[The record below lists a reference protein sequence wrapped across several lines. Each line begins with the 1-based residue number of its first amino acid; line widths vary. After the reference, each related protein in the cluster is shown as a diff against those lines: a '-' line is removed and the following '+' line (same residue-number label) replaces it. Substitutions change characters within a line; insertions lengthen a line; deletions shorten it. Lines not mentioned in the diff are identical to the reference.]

1 MDITLEEAISK
12 FAQPVKGIDDLDP
25 LMNAVGN
32 AKIVLLGEATH
43 GTSEYYQWRAD
54 FSKRL
59 IQEKGF
65 SVIAVEG
72 DWPSAHQ
79 VHRYINHFTEANETA
94 QNLLAQSFKR
104 WPTWMWA
111 NEEIADFI
119 DWLKFYN
126 ASENKKIG
134 FYGID
139 VYSLWESMEEVIHY
153 LNEVDPAG
161 GDVELAKQAFSCFDP
176 SNREPEKYA
185 VSFATFSK
193 GCIDEVTRL
202 VASIRSNAAL
212 YSNKEEA
219 DLNLQINSLVA
230 KNAEEYY
237 RAMISSGADSWNIR
251 DGHMVETVNELRKY
265 HGPDARI
272 IIWEH
277 NTHIGDARATD
288 MKDDKMVNVGQL
300 LREQNPPEDV
310 YAIGFGSYEGSVIAA
325 EAWEAPF
332 EEMVLPPG
340 QKNSWEEL
348 LHRTGAYDKLL
359 VFDDSNR
366 RLFDRWIGH
375 RAVGVVYNPEH
386 EAYGNYVPSMI
397 SQRYDAFLFFD
408 RTKALKPF

>member
-1 MDITLEEAISK
+1 MEMTLEEAIRKYSR
-12 FAQPVKGIDDLDP
+12 PVKNTADLDP
-25 LMNAVGN
+25 LVDAVGD

-43 GTSEYYQWRAD
+43 GTSEFYEWRAEL
-54 FSKRL
+54 SKRL
-59 IQEKGF
+59 IREKGF

-72 DWPSAHQ
+72 DWPSAYQ
-79 VHRYINHFTEANETA
+79 VHRYINNFSDGDETA
-94 QNLLAQSFKR
+94 RNLLAQSFTR

-119 DWLKFYN
+119 DWLKDFN
-126 ASENKKIG
+126 AAENKNTG

-139 VYSLWESMEEVIHY
+139 VYSLWESMEEVIRY
-153 LNEVDPAG
+153 LSEVDPAG

-185 VSFATFSK
+185 ISYATFSAS
-193 GCIDEVTRL
+193 CVDEVTRL
-202 VASIRSNAAL
+202 LASIRSHSEH
-212 YSNKEEA
+212 YSNEEEA
-219 DLNLQINSLVA
+219 YLNLQINSLVA

-237 RAMISSGADSWNIR
+237 RAMIRSGADSWNIR
-251 DGHMVETVNELRKY
+251 DGHMVETINELRKY

-272 IIWEH
+272 IVWEH

-288 MKDDKMVNVGQL
+288 MKDDNMVNVGQL

-310 YAIGFGSYEGSVIAA
+310 YAIGFGSYEGTVIAA

-340 QKNSWEEL
+340 KKNSWEEL
-348 LHRTGAYDKLL
+348 LHRTGAHDKLL
-359 VFDDSNR
+359 IFDGGNN
-366 RLFDRWIGH
+366 RLFDRWIPH
-375 RAVGVVYNPEH
+375 RAVGVVYHPER

-397 SQRYDAFLFFD
+397 SRRYDAFLFFD
-408 RTKALKPF
+408 RTTALRSL

>member
-1 MDITLEEAISK
+1 MNMTLEEAIRK
-12 FAQPVKGIDDLDP
+12 FEQPVKGTGDLDP
-25 LMNAVGN
+25 LLEAIGD

-43 GTSEYYQWRAD
+43 GTSQFYRWRAEI
-54 FSKRL
+54 SKRL

-65 SVIAVEG
+65 SLIAVEG
-72 DWPSAHQ
+72 DWPSAYQ
-79 VHRYINHFTEANETA
+79 VHRYINNFSDDPETA
-94 QNLLAQSFKR
+94 KNLLAQSFTR

-119 DWLKFYN
+119 DWLKEFN
-126 ASENKKIG
+126 AAEKKKTG

-139 VYSLWESMEEVIHY
+139 VYSLWESMEEVIRY
-153 LNEVDPAG
+153 LTEVDPAG

-185 VSFATFSK
+185 ISYATFSTS
-193 GCIDEVTRL
+193 CVDEVTRL
-202 VASIRSNAAL
+202 LASVRSHAGHYPNA
-212 YSNKEEA
+212 EEA
-219 DLNLQINSLVA
+219 GLSLQINSLVA

-237 RAMISSGADSWNIR
+237 RAMIRSGADSWNVR

-265 HGPDARI
+265 HGEDARI

-288 MKDDKMVNVGQL
+288 MKNEEMVNVGQL

-310 YAIGFGSYEGSVIAA
+310 YAVGFGSYEGTVIAA
-325 EAWEAPF
+325 DAWGAPF

-348 LHRTGAYDKLL
+348 LHRTGAHDKLL
-359 VFDDSNR
+359 IFDDSNR
-366 RLFDRWIGH
+366 RLFDRWVGH
-375 RAVGVVYNPEH
+375 RAVGVVYHPDQ
-386 EAYGNYVPSMI
+386 EAYGNYVPSMM
-397 SQRYDAFLFFD
+397 SERYDAFLFFD
-408 RTKALKPF
+408 HTEALKPL